1 MLKIG
6 ISIPPLAGQRWT
18 LMKQCGVECVV
29 GGIGLRPIPNAAPN
43 EQPWSY
49 EPLAKSKADYE
60 SGGIPLR

>member
-18 LMKQCGVECVV
+18 LMKQCGVECAV
-29 GGIGLRPIPNAAPN
+29 GGIGLRPIPNAEPN

-49 EPLAKSKADYE
+49 EPFAKSKADYE